1 MRPNDA
7 AAQQRYVTRF
17 APSRQRT
24 APRPETAARG
34 ERNARDARCD
44 ARRAPLPVRAAC
56 DDTLA
61 RTPKRATRRN
71 APTVAGR
78 ARPGIEMRRRS
89 AAPESISKHRR
100 RTRPDHA
107 MTLEQASPRRHP
119 TRESPNDGAT

>member
-1 MRPNDA
+1 MTPRRSND
-7 AAQQRYVTRF
+7 TLLDL
-17 APSRQRT
+17 RQ
-24 APRPETAARG
+24 AGSEPRH
-34 ERNARDARCD
+34 
-44 ARRAPLPVRAAC
+44 APLPVRAAC